1 VEVHTAPYWQ
11 QNYGTSGSFAVHYGQ
26 LWKMREGLHL
36 KWGITWNTQPYDGVN
51 EHRTA
56 LESSITWGQP

>member
-1 VEVHTAPYWQ
+1 
-11 QNYGTSGSFAVHYGQ
+11 VHYGQ